1 MPLSRYARDGME
13 EQAREEILR
22 AVVEQL
28 ASEFD
33 PLSARSQ
40 RERVRARAAEALS
53 AAASAMGLFIPTAQR
68 LDIIEAAVSRI
79 AGYGF
84 LDELLPPKR
93 SDLIE
98 IAVNPDGTV
107 WALRKSG
114 QRFERLD
121 DVRPSPEEVF
131 RVLDAILGPQGRAL
145 SEATPDVDGRLPR
158 TPDNPGGG
166 RVKAL
171 HPVLVGGGKYPAVS
185 IRLFEPRPVRI
196 EQIARWGAAPPEL
209 LEELTAA
216 VRRRLRVMIGGGTAT
231 GKTTLLSAL
240 ANDGLGREERVV
252 KIEDPEEIF
261 LDLPNVV
268 TIEARH
274 APPGSV
280 VKPYT
285 IADGVN
291 AAMRMRPDRLIV
303 GEVRTGD
310 AALALFRA
318 QMSDHPG
325 LTTFHAES
333 PQAAVHRLSVIMFA
347 DAGVRIEA
355 AKNFFAQ
362 AVDVYVQ
369 LGYDAAGRR
378 RILGVWQVEP
388 ELKGGDV
395 AFTPIWLLQA
405 EGFRKVGELARRRT

>member
-1 MPLSRYARDGME
+1 MPLTNYARGDSDLE
-13 EQAREEILR
+13 TLVA
-22 AVVEQL
+22 AVVEEI
-28 ASEFD
+28 AKEFD
-33 PLSARSQ
+33 PLTARAQ
-40 RERVRARAAEALS
+40 RERLRSRAGELLS
-53 AAASAMGLFIPTAQR
+53 QVAAARGLFVNTNQR
-68 LDIIEAAVSRI
+68 LAIIESVVSRV

-84 LDELLPPKR
+84 LDALLPPR
-93 SDLIE
+93 RTDLIE
-98 IAVNPDGTV
+98 IAMNPDGSV
-107 WALRKSG
+107 WVLTKTG
-114 QRFERLD
+114 QQFERLD
-121 DVRPSPEEVF
+121 VRPTPEEVF
-131 RVLDAILGPQGRAL
+131 RILDAIFGLQGRSL

-158 TPDNPGGG
+158 TADNPGGG

-171 HPVLVGGGKYPAVS
+171 HPVLVGGGKYPAVN
-185 IRLFEPRPVRI
+185 IRLFEAAPVRI
-196 EQIARWGAAPPEL
+196 EQLVRWGAAPGEL
-209 LEELTAA
+209 LADLVAA
-216 VRRRLRVMIGGGTAT
+216 VRENLRMMIAGGTAT
-231 GKTTLLSAL
+231 GKTTMLSAI
-240 ANDGLGREERVV
+240 ANSIRSDKRVV

-268 TIEARH
+268 VIEARH

-291 AAMRMRPDRLIV
+291 AAMRMRPDWLIV

-355 AKNFFAQ
+355 AKNFLAH
-362 AVDVYVQ
+362 AVDLYIQ
-369 LGYDAAGRR
+369 LGYDEGGQRR
-378 RILGVWQVEP
+378 VLGVYEVGP
-388 ELKGGDV
+388 ELRGGDV
-395 AFTPIWLLQA
+395 VFTPVWLY
-405 EGFRKVGELARRRT
+405 ESRGWRKVGEITRRRR

>member
-1 MPLSRYARDGME
+1 MPLTNYARNGDTGDLE
-13 EQAREEILR
+13 ALVS
-22 AVVEQL
+22 AVVEEL
-28 ASEFD
+28 AKEFD
-33 PLSARSQ
+33 PLSARAQ
-40 RERVRARAAEALS
+40 RERVRSRAGELLS
-53 AAASAMGLFIPTAQR
+53 QVAATRGLFVPTGQR
-68 LDIIEAAVSRI
+68 LAVIESVVSRV

-84 LDELLPPKR
+84 LDELLPPR
-93 SDLIE
+93 RTDLIE
-98 IAVNPDGTV
+98 IAINPDGSV
-107 WALRKSG
+107 WVLPKSG
-114 QRFERLD
+114 QRFERL

-131 RVLDAILGPQGRAL
+131 RVLDAIFGPQGRAL

-171 HPVLVGGGKYPAVS
+171 HPVLVGGRYPAVN
-185 IRLFEPRPVRI
+185 IRLFEPNAVRT
-196 EQIARWGAAPPEL
+196 EQLVRWGTAPAEL
-209 LEELTAA
+209 LADLVAA
-216 VRRRLRVMIGGGTAT
+216 VRDNLRVMIGGGTAT
-231 GKTTLLSAL
+231 GKTTMLSAI
-240 ANDGLGREERVV
+240 ANDGIGRDERVI

-268 TIEARH
+268 VIEARH

-280 VKPYT
+280 VRPYT
-285 IADGVN
+285 VADGVN

-355 AKNFFAQ
+355 AKSFFAQ

-369 LGYDAAGRR
+369 LGYDEKGQRR
-378 RILGVWQVEP
+378 VLGVWEVAP
-388 ELKGGDV
+388 ELRGGDV
-395 AFTPIWLLQA
+395 AFTPVWTREDGA
-405 EGFRKVGELARRRT
+405 WKKVGEITRRRR

>member
-1 MPLSRYARDGME
+1 MPLSAYANHADSNLE
-13 EQAREEILR
+13 ELVA
-22 AVVEQL
+22 AVVEAL
-28 ASEFD
+28 AKEFD
-33 PLSARSQ
+33 PLSARAQREKVRGRAGELLSQIASQ
-40 RERVRARAAEALS
+40 RGIFV
-53 AAASAMGLFIPTAQR
+53 PTGQR
-68 LDIIEAAVSRI
+68 LAVVEAAVSRV

-84 LDELLPPKR
+84 LDRLLPPAR
-93 SDLIE
+93 SDLVE
-98 IAVNPDGTV
+98 IAINPDGSLWILT
-107 WALRKSG
+107 KSG
-114 QRFERLD
+114 QQMERVED
-121 DVRPSPEEVF
+121 ISPTPEEVA
-131 RVLDAILGPQGRAL
+131 RVLDAIFGPQGKSL

-158 TPDNPGGG
+158 TKDNPGGG

-171 HPVLVGGGKYPAVS
+171 HPVITGCKYPAVS
-185 IRLFEPRPVRI
+185 IRLFEPKAVRVD
-196 EQIARWGAAPPEL
+196 QLVRWGAGP
-209 LEELTAA
+209 EELFADLVQA
-216 VRRRLRVMIGGGTAT
+216 VRRNLRVMIGGGTAT
-231 GKTTLLSAL
+231 GKTTLLSAI
-240 ANDGLGREERVV
+240 ANDGIGRGERVI

-261 LDLPNVV
+261 LDLPNVT

-280 VKPYT
+280 VRPYT

-325 LTTFHAES
+325 LTTFHADS

-347 DAGVRIEA
+347 DTGVRIEA

-369 LGYDAAGRR
+369 LGYDEHARR
-378 RILGVWQVEP
+378 VIMGVWEVGP
-388 ELKGGDV
+388 ELKGGEV
-395 AFTPIWLLQA
+395 AFTPVWVRD
-405 EGFRKVGELARRRT
+405 GMMKKVGEIRRRR

>member
-1 MPLSRYARDGME
+1 MPLDKYARNGIDDLE
-13 EQAREEILR
+13 AVVT
-22 AVVEQL
+22 AVVEEL
-28 ASEFD
+28 AKEFD

-40 RERVRARAAEALS
+40 KERVRARAGEILSGLS
-53 AAASAMGLFIPTAQR
+53 ASRGIFVPTGQR
-68 LDIIEAAVSRI
+68 LAIVEAAVSRV

-84 LDELLPPKR
+84 LDDLLPPKR
-93 SDLIE
+93 TDLIE

-107 WALRKSG
+107 WVLPKSS

-121 DVRPSPEEVF
+121 IRPSPEEVQ
-131 RVLDAILGPQGRAL
+131 RIVDAILGPQGRAA

-166 RVKAL
+166 RVKVL
-171 HPVLVGGGKYPAVS
+171 HPVLCGGGKYPAVS
-185 IRLFEPRPVRI
+185 IRLFEPRPVRV
-196 EQIARWGAAPPEL
+196 EQLVRWGAAPQEL
-209 LEELTAA
+209 FADLLAA
-216 VRRRLRVMIGGGTAT
+216 VRGKLRLMFGGGTAT
-231 GKTTLLSAL
+231 GKTTMLSAV
-240 ANDGLGREERVV
+240 ANDGLGRDERVV

-268 TIEARH
+268 TVEARH

-347 DAGVRIEA
+347 DAGIRIEA

-362 AVDVYVQ
+362 AVDLYVQ
-369 LGYDAAGRR
+369 LGYDGSGRR
-378 RILGVWQVEP
+378 RVLGVWQVEM
-388 ELKGGDV
+388 ELRGGDV
-395 AFTPIWLLQA
+395 AFSPVWVV
-405 EGFRKVGELARRRT
+405 EGGHFRRVGEITRRRQ

>member
-1 MPLSRYARDGME
+1 MPLSDYARNGDG
-13 EQAREEILR
+13 EIETLVS
-22 AVVEQL
+22 AVVDEL
-28 ASEFD
+28 AKEFD

-40 RERVRARAAEALS
+40 RERIRNRAGELLAQV
-53 AAASAMGLFIPTAQR
+53 AASRNLFVPTGQR
-68 LDIIEAAVSRI
+68 LAVIESVVSRV

-93 SDLIE
+93 TDLIE
-98 IAVNPDGTV
+98 IAVNPDGSV
-107 WALRKSG
+107 WVLPKSG

-121 DVRPSPEEVF
+121 VRPSPEEVA
-131 RVLDAILGPQGRAL
+131 RVLDAIFGPQGRAL

-158 TPDNPGGG
+158 TPENPGGG

-171 HPVLVGGGKYPAVS
+171 HPALVGGGKYPAVN
-185 IRLFEPRPVRI
+185 IRLFEPKAVRT
-196 EQIARWGAAPPEL
+196 EQLVRWGAAPAEL
-209 LEELTAA
+209 LSDLIAA
-216 VRRRLRVMIGGGTAT
+216 VREHLRVMVAGGTAS
-231 GKTTLLSAL
+231 GKTTLLSAV
-240 ANDGLGREERVV
+240 ANDGVGRDERVV

-261 LDLPNVV
+261 LDLPDVV
-268 TIEARH
+268 VIEARH
-274 APPGSV
+274 APPGSI

-325 LTTFHAES
+325 LTTFHSEN

-355 AKNFFAQ
+355 AKNFFCQ

-369 LGYDAAGRR
+369 LGYDEKGSRRVMGVWEVAPELRGGEVVFTPVWTREDGSWKKVGNITRR
-378 RILGVWQVEP
+378 R
-388 ELKGGDV
+388 
-395 AFTPIWLLQA
+395 
-405 EGFRKVGELARRRT
+405 R

>member
-33 PLSARSQ
+33 PLSARAQ

-171 HPVLVGGGKYPAVS
+171 HPFWWGAES
-185 IRLFEPRPVRI
+185 IRPSPSGCSSRGRCGSSRSPAGGPRPRSSW
-196 EQIARWGAAPPEL
+196 R
-209 LEELTAA
+209 
-216 VRRRLRVMIGGGTAT
+216 
-231 GKTTLLSAL
+231 S
-240 ANDGLGREERVV
+240 
-252 KIEDPEEIF
+252 
-261 LDLPNVV
+261 
-268 TIEARH
+268 
-274 APPGSV
+274 
-280 VKPYT
+280 
-285 IADGVN
+285 
-291 AAMRMRPDRLIV
+291 
-303 GEVRTGD
+303 
-310 AALALFRA
+310 
-318 QMSDHPG
+318 
-325 LTTFHAES
+325 
-333 PQAAVHRLSVIMFA
+333 
-347 DAGVRIEA
+347 
-355 AKNFFAQ
+355 
-362 AVDVYVQ
+362 
-369 LGYDAAGRR
+369 
-378 RILGVWQVEP
+378 
-388 ELKGGDV
+388 
-395 AFTPIWLLQA
+395 
-405 EGFRKVGELARRRT
+405 

>member
-1 MPLSRYARDGME
+1 MPLTDYARNGDSGDLE
-13 EQAREEILR
+13 ALVS
-22 AVVEQL
+22 AVVEEL
-28 ASEFD
+28 AKEFD
-33 PLSARSQ
+33 PLTARAQ
-40 RERVRARAAEALS
+40 RERVRARAGELIS
-53 AAASAMGLFIPTAQR
+53 QVAATRGLFVPTGQR
-68 LDIIEAAVSRI
+68 LAVIESAVSRV

-93 SDLIE
+93 TDLIE

-107 WALRKSG
+107 WMLPKSG

-121 DVRPSPEEVF
+121 VRPTPEEVM
-131 RVLDAILGPQGRAL
+131 RVLDAIFGPQGRAL

-171 HPVLVGGGKYPAVS
+171 HPVLVGGGKYPSVS
-185 IRLFEPRPVRI
+185 IRLFEPKAVRT
-196 EQIARWGAAPPEL
+196 EQLVRWGAGPAEL
-209 LEELTAA
+209 FADLVAA
-216 VRRRLRVMIGGGTAT
+216 VRANLRVMVGGGTAT
-231 GKTTLLSAL
+231 GKTTLLSAI
-240 ANDGLGREERVV
+240 ANDGIARDERVI

-355 AKNFFAQ
+355 AKNFFCQ

-369 LGYDAAGRR
+369 LGYDERGQRR
-378 RILGVWQVEP
+378 VLGVWEVAP
-388 ELKGGDV
+388 ELRGGDV
-395 AFTPIWLLQA
+395 AFNPIWTR
-405 EGFRKVGELARRRT
+405 EDGTWKKVGEFTRRRR

>member
-1 MPLSRYARDGME
+1 MPLTDYARNGDSGDLE
-13 EQAREEILR
+13 ALVS
-22 AVVEQL
+22 AVVEEL
-28 ASEFD
+28 AKEFD
-33 PLSARSQ
+33 PLTARAQ
-40 RERVRARAAEALS
+40 RERVRARAGELIS
-53 AAASAMGLFIPTAQR
+53 QVAATRGLFVPTGQR
-68 LDIIEAAVSRI
+68 LAVIESAVSRV

-93 SDLIE
+93 TDLIE
-98 IAVNPDGTV
+98 IAVNPDGSV
-107 WALRKSG
+107 WVLPKSG

-121 DVRPSPEEVF
+121 MRPTPEEVM
-131 RVLDAILGPQGRAL
+131 RVLDAIFGPQGRAL

-171 HPVLVGGGKYPAVS
+171 HPVLVGGGKYPSVS
-185 IRLFEPRPVRI
+185 IRLFEPKAVRT
-196 EQIARWGAAPPEL
+196 EQLVRWGAGPAEL
-209 LEELTAA
+209 FADLVAA
-216 VRRRLRVMIGGGTAT
+216 VRGNLRVMVGGGTAT
-231 GKTTLLSAL
+231 GKTTLLSAI
-240 ANDGLGREERVV
+240 ANDGIGKDERVI

-268 TIEARH
+268 PIEARH

-291 AAMRMRPDRLIV
+291 AAMRKRPDRLIV

-333 PQAAVHRLSVIMFA
+333 PQAAVYRLSVIMFA
-347 DAGVRIEA
+347 DAGVRMEA
-355 AKNFFAQ
+355 AKSLFCQ

-369 LGYDAAGRR
+369 LGYDERGQRR
-378 RILGVWQVEP
+378 VLGVWEVAP
-388 ELKGGDV
+388 ELRGGDV
-395 AFTPIWLLQA
+395 AFNPIWTR
-405 EGFRKVGELARRRT
+405 EDGTWKKVGEFTRRRR